1 MAVGI
6 ILSKSLKQ
14 NNIHL
19 YATTV
24 IILMTDKMFTV
35 TFEAHFFE
43 ETLKQHLGH
52 LLLKCTVR
60 LSDVPGTFRCACYS
74 CVP

>member
-6 ILSKSLKQ
+6 ILSKTLPIIISTQ
-14 NNIHL
+14 F
-19 YATTV
+19 ATTV
-24 IILMTDKMFTV
+24 ITLTSMFTV
-35 TFEAHFFE
+35 TFEAHSFE

-60 LSDVPGTFRCACYS
+60 LSDVAGTFRCACYS
-74 CVP
+74 SVL